1 MAQNDVFFLWHCQ
14 ILMDFVSFPST
25 GAERSSFTILHILFF
40 PFKKCHTVFCSEMGK
55 SILEGMYRLQTE
67 LKSQGRMDTCM
78 NCLSSSSD
86 LDFIPSYIYI

>member
-14 ILMDFVSFPST
+14 ILFPFQVQAQSAAALQSCISF
-25 GAERSSFTILHILFF
+25 FF
-40 PFKKCHTVFCSEMGK
+40 PLKKCHTVFCSEMGK